1 MTVYLL
7 RHGATAFNAERR
19 YQGTTDSPLSP
30 EGEADICAADFCPE
44 TVYVTPLCRTQ
55 STAARIFPDARQV
68 IVPELIEMNFGV
80 FEGRNAKEMEHDA
93 DYTAWVESGCESRC
107 PGGETRK
114 EFSDRTCAAFAQL
127 VDNAVKCGEN
137 RLVIV
142 AHGGTQMCVMERF
155 ALPHKPYFSWCG
167 PNAGG
172 YVLETTPERWNAK
185 RELDLVDTV
194 QYTFSQKGGA
204 PW

>member
-19 YQGTTDSPLSP
+19 YQGMTDSPLSP
-30 EGEADICAADFCPE
+30 EGEADICAAEFCPDV
-44 TVYVTPLCRTQ
+44 VYVTPLCRTQ
-55 STAARIFPDARQV
+55 STAARIFPGARQIV
-68 IVPELIEMNFGV
+68 VPELIEMNFGV
-80 FEGRNAKEMEHDA
+80 FEGRNAKEMEQDPA
-93 DYTAWVESGCESRC
+93 YMAWVESGCESRC

-114 EFSDRTCAAFAQL
+114 EFSERSCAAFAQL
-127 VDNAVKCGEN
+127 VDNAMEQGEQ

-155 ALPHKPYFSWCG
+155 AVPHKPYFSWCG

-172 YVLETTPERWNAK
+172 YVLETTAERW
-185 RELDLVDTV
+185 RSRQELELTDTV
-194 QYTFSQKGGA
+194 QYTLSQKGGA